1 MKRRDFLKSSAA
13 LAGAASIAAPSIV
26 LAQAAPV
33 INVGHLVGI
42 CMSPLFYAH
51 SQGYFKEEGLDVQLK
66 FMPNPGD
73 ALTALTSGAMN
84 IIHNPFTNGFVAAA
98 NGAPIKIIAGS
109 GAGGVVMVAQGSSGI
124 KTVADLKAQAGKGLK
139 IGIQRANTLELTFY
153 RIAMNN
159 GMKYEDF
166 NVVFFS
172 DVLSLAADFEAK
184 AIDVG
189 VHVEPFTT
197 NMVDK
202 QGGVALA
209 TNLDAWGPSGP
220 DCVVKARADY
230 VAAQGPVIKRYLK
243 ALLKA
248 DAAIKADMP
257 KAVEILDAGKYYRVD
272 KPTLA
277 AALPRQKPQVD
288 LTKGGDKSM
297 EIAIKDLVAL
307 GYIKTAPDIVDLKLL
322 AEVV

>member
-1 MKRRDFLKSSAA
+1 MRRRDVIKSSVA
-13 LAGAASIAAPSIV
+13 LAGAATIGAPSIV
-26 LAQAAPV
+26 HGQAATV
-33 INVGHLVGI
+33 VNVGHLVGI

-84 IIHNPFTNGFVAAA
+84 IIHNPFTNAFVAAA
-98 NGAPIKIIAGS
+98 NGAPVRIIAGS

-124 KTVADLKAQAGKGLK
+124 KTIADLKKNAGKGLK

-153 RIAMNN
+153 RLAMNN

-172 DVLSLAADFEAK
+172 DVLSLAAAFEAK
-184 AIDVG
+184 AIDIG

-209 TNLDAWGPSGP
+209 TNLDAWGPHGP
-220 DCVVKARADY
+220 DCVVKARADF
-230 VAAQGPVIKRYLK
+230 VAGQGPVIKRYLK
-243 ALLKA
+243 ALLRA
-248 DAAIKADMP
+248 DKAIKADMP

-272 KPTLA
+272 KATLT
-277 AALPRQKPQVD
+277 AALPRQMPQVD

-307 GYIKTAPDIVDLKLL
+307 GYIRTAPDIVDLKLL